1 MNLGSRSKTYQFELI
16 SLTVIGQKTK
26 KKIWQKL
33 SFEFV
38 LGQQLAVVNHIN

>member
-26 KKIWQKL
+26 KKD
-33 SFEFV
+33 
-38 LGQQLAVVNHIN
+38 LAETFI